1 VFGAVEAGVIES
13 IMIFLETVVLFATV
27 LLLAVLCGYGVVR
40 LLLPEE
46 YQQEFGWVIM
56 PPVGYCVFSW
66 VTFTLSGSFNLSGN
80 AAAWVSLAILTL
92 LAGFGWWIHRQRAV
106 SKSLLAG
113 PLRALGLSGPMLV
126 CVLWPLFYVGAET
139 YLAAVNPDYIATFF
153 DLHHLKGSSLSAE
166 TVSHQ
171 NSYSYFETLAGNL
184 SKSARF
190 SSGYFVLLIDLV
202 LPIATRTSLTLCIGL
217 FMFSLPLSVYF
228 MARTAFGLNPRA
240 ACLTSA
246 WTGISGCVTMSF
258 IYFYVGQNSGL
269 GVLPTVLT
277 LAFLLVTTPSWRTVV
292 FATLMLNGLF
302 AMYAGMLPYA
312 AAPAGA
318 LALIQIVRHELK
330 ILTALKLAGAVLLG
344 TVFLNL
350 GILGF
355 LSSSLIGWAK
365 IVGQTLQGQYFLD
378 FLTERFF
385 PTFFGLVSYPVAA
398 SYPQQ
403 WFGTD
408 GVLAVMTVLTVLA
421 AGALGVIF
429 KRWVTEE
436 KNRAFIFFGLACALI
451 YGAVWFLYTF
461 QRQYGYAVFKMSS
474 WLQFIYVLP
483 LGYGLDWTLTE
494 LRQRKPRRAL
504 PLAVFSV
511 LMVLLVGNLISS
523 VRLTALSL
531 GKDPVNG
538 FIVNNYE
545 MSGNYDYLTLK
556 ETIANAVRPGESIGI
571 SFVDAIQHEWISYYL
586 RHFKLSWLGHY
597 LIPGDD
603 ENLPDVLSRRV
614 VDYYGNVRVDRNMF
628 FHGATDQ
635 YILTTS
641 PTHLNQEIV
650 DQQLP
655 QPLFEDQ
662 TFRLFRADQCKDFLY
677 TGRGWY
683 RLEYPRLDLK
693 SWLPRRYRWSGEGGE
708 VYMLHASKPNAPY
721 RLSFVALA
729 GYGYPTKKRTIEL
742 WHNGQKFDE
751 VVIDGGARII
761 SQPFYP
767 KGDVELLVLKVR
779 ERVRPIPRTAR
790 LWNKEIPGDYR
801 KLNILASDIKVYPAD
816 ATKVSGQAHSDYQG
830 NSFFENSLSFSGLM
844 ADRWVRD
851 HLSIQLPMPAGSRG
865 VEIRLSLPG
874 QAGYQYPLE
883 FDVHVNGQQSS
894 VRVEKEGLFT
904 GSYPIPV
911 GTGALSTAELQVR
924 PRSGFPSFDERNSED
939 DVRRLSF
946 RLESIRF
953 Q

>member
-1 VFGAVEAGVIES
+1 VFGTLETRVIES
-13 IMIFLETVVLFATV
+13 IMIFLETVGLFTAV

-40 LLLPEE
+40 LLLPKE
-46 YQQEFGWVIM
+46 YQQEFAWVIM

-66 VTFTLSGSFNLSGN
+66 LTFTLSGSFNLSGN
-80 AAAWVSLAILTL
+80 AAAWSSLVMLTL
-92 LAGFGWWIHRQRAV
+92 LAVFGWWTYRRSAV
-106 SKSLLAG
+106 SKSSLAG
-113 PLRALGLSGPMLV
+113 PLRAVGLSGPMLI

-166 TVSHQ
+166 TASHQ

-190 SSGYFVLLIDLV
+190 SSGYFVLLIDLL
-202 LPIATRTSLTLCIGL
+202 LPVVTRTSLTLCIGL
-217 FMFSLPLSVYF
+217 FMFSLPLSAYF
-228 MARTAFGLNPRA
+228 MARVAFGLNPRA
-240 ACLTSA
+240 AWLASA
-246 WTGISGCVTMSF
+246 WTGISGCVTMSL

-277 LAFLLVTTPSWRTVV
+277 LAFLLVTNPSWRIVV

-318 LALIQIVRHELK
+318 LALVQLVRGELK
-330 ILTALKLAGAVLLG
+330 ITAALKLAGAVLLG

-355 LSSSLIGWAK
+355 LSSSLVGWAK

-403 WFGTD
+403 WFGTN
-408 GVLAVMTVLTVLA
+408 GVLVVMTVLTVLV

-429 KRWVTEE
+429 KRWVAEE
-436 KNRAFIFFGLACALI
+436 KNRTFIFFGLSCVLI

-483 LGYGLDWTLTE
+483 LGYGLDWTWTE
-494 LRQRKPRRAL
+494 LRRRSRGAL
-504 PLAVFSV
+504 PVTIFAI

-545 MSGNYDYLTLK
+545 MSGNYDYLRLEEK
-556 ETIANAVRPGESIGI
+556 IAKTVKPGETIGI

-603 ENLPDVLSRRV
+603 ENLPDVLTRRV

-650 DQQLP
+650 HQELP
-655 QPLFEDQ
+655 QPLFQDE
-662 TFRLFRADQCKDFLY
+662 TFRFFRADQCKDFVY

-683 RLEYPRLDLK
+683 RLEYPKADLK
-693 SWLPRRYRWSGEGGE
+693 SWLPQRYRWSGEGGE
-708 VYMLHASKPNAPY
+708 IYMLHAGKPNARY

-742 WHNGQKFDE
+742 WHNGQKFDD
-751 VVIDGGARII
+751 VVVDGGARIV
-761 SQPFYP
+761 SQPFHP
-767 KGDVELLVLKVR
+767 TGDVELLVLKVK
-779 ERVRPIPRTAR
+779 ESVRPIPRTAR

-801 KLNILASDIKVYPAD
+801 KLNILASDIRVYPAD
-816 ATKVSGQAHSDYQG
+816 APRVSGQARADYHG
-830 NSFFENSLSFSGLM
+830 NALFEGSLSFSGLM
-844 ADRWVRD
+844 ADRWVREN
-851 HLSIQLPMPAGSRG
+851 LSIQLPMPVGSRNL
-865 VEIRLSLPG
+865 ELRLLLPG
-874 QAGYQYPLE
+874 QNGYQYPLE
-883 FDVHVNGQQSS
+883 FDVIVNGQLSA
-894 VRVEKEGLFT
+894 VRVEREGMFT
-904 GSYPIPV
+904 GTYPIAASP
-911 GTGALSTAELQVR
+911 GAPSTAEIQIR
-924 PRSGFPSFDERNSED
+924 PRSGFPTFDERNSED
-939 DVRRLSF
+939 DVRRLTF